1 METKNKKWIMANW
14 KMNGSLAMVED
25 YIKVLQQSFDAD
37 GTELVILPPAVY
49 LSKFQKTGIS
59 LGAQNVSAEE
69 NGAFTGEISA
79 LMLKELGCQYILVGH
94 SERRQYFTEDDEF
107 IAKKFHKVQEHGM
120 TPVICIGETL
130 EQYQAGK
137 TLERLSEQLY
147 SLKQK
152 RADFSFKKCIIAYE
166 PVWAIGS
173 GLTPTNKEIAHIMQ
187 KIREIVAEIDVD
199 AAHVPTL
206 YGGSVNEHNI
216 AMINAIENCDG
227 VLIGGASLKV
237 KQLLEIAE
245 CITCY

>member
-14 KMNGSLAMVED
+14 KMNGSLAMVDD
-25 YIKVLQQSFDAD
+25 YIKFLQQSFEAD
-37 GTELVILPPAVY
+37 GTELVILPPAIY

-69 NGAFTGEISA
+69 NGALTGEISA
-79 LMLKELGCQYILVGH
+79 PMLKELGCQYILVGH
-94 SERRQYFTEDDEF
+94 SERRQLFSEDDEF

-137 TLERLSEQLY
+137 TLERLSKQLY

-187 KIREIVAEIDVD
+187 KIREIVAEIDVN
-199 AAHVPTL
+199 ASHIPTL
-206 YGGSVNEHNI
+206 YGGSVNENNI

-237 KQLLEIAE
+237 KQLLEIVE